1 MRHRAARRKGRP
13 VAGLVLSTTALAA
26 ALLVPAA
33 PAQALRQSTQPA
45 TTAPAY
51 VRPWAATWSWTLYP
65 GSSGAAVK
73 AAQLRLSALG
83 YWNGTADGRY
93 GPLTTQAVLAVQ
105 KTVGLRRTGVLD
117 AATRRIL
124 VEGVRPQARST
135 VGTTFEVDLRRQL
148 LFVVVNG
155 RTRWAF
161 NTSTGNGQVYYLY
174 GRRYVAATPRGRFQ
188 FVRQVNGADNGP
200 LGGLWRPKYFYQ
212 GYAVHGAVSVP
223 AYPASHGCVRL
234 SDGAINYLW
243 AAGLAPLGH
252 PIWVY

>member
-1 MRHRAARRKGRP
+1 MRHRAAPRSSRP
-13 VAGLVLSTTALAA
+13 IAGLVLFIAVLATTLLAPTA
-26 ALLVPAA
+26 S
-33 PAQALRQSTQPA
+33 AQALGQGVQPA
-45 TTAPAY
+45 TSALAY
-51 VRPWAATWSWTLYP
+51 VRPWAPTWSWTLYP

-83 YWNGTADGRY
+83 YWVGTADGRY

-117 AATRRIL
+117 ATTRRIL
-124 VEGVRPQARST
+124 TEGIRPRARTT
-135 VGTTFEVDLRRQL
+135 VGSTFEVDLHRQL

-174 GRRYVAATPRGRFQ
+174 GRRYIAATPRGHFR
-188 FVRQVNGADNGP
+188 FVRQVNRADYGP
-200 LGGLWRPKYFYQ
+200 LGALWRPKYFYQ
-212 GYAVHGAVSVP
+212 GYAVHGAASVP

-234 SDGAINYLW
+234 SDPAMNYLW
-243 AAGLAPLGH
+243 AYGLAPLGH
-252 PIWVY
+252 PVWIY